1 MRKEQERLVA
11 LALEEARRRKH
22 GVLTAEHL
30 LLTLLQQDELRE
42 AVQGYGVSA
51 AILRMQMDD
60 FLRRQLDELPSP
72 PELEAIRPER
82 GMGELLAAL
91 DSRFAAPLPGESARY
106 AAAEAVRQILLLLLL
121 DEQGYASRCLARQ
134 GLELDMVRQPLPPE
148 AGVRPALSREAFADA
163 GRSGDGGVA
172 ADPLAEYATD
182 LTEKAR
188 QGKIDPLVGREA
200 ELDRALEVL
209 CRRRK
214 NNPLFV
220 GDAGVGKTAMAE
232 GLALRVAEGRVPEIF
247 RNLHIYALDMG
258 QVLAGTRYRGDFESR
273 LKAIIGAL
281 RARPDAMLF
290 IDEIHTL
297 VGAGATSDGSMDAS
311 NLLKPALASGE
322 LRCMGSTT
330 YEELRNCLEK
340 DKGLARRFQRIDIHE
355 PSARQCL
362 EILRG
367 LQERYAAHHGVVYP
381 QSALRAMVDLS
392 TRYLR
397 DRMLPDKAIDV
408 MDEAGAL
415 VRMRPGHQP
424 GQKVAVRDVETVVAR
439 MAGIPRQSVSGR
451 ERACVWPR
459 LRRT

>member
-51 AILRMQMDD
+51 AMLRMQMDD

-247 RNLHIYALDMG
+247 RNLHIYALDM
-258 QVLAGTRYRGDFESR
+258 V
-273 LKAIIGAL
+273 
-281 RARPDAMLF
+281 
-290 IDEIHTL
+290 
-297 VGAGATSDGSMDAS
+297 
-311 NLLKPALASGE
+311 
-322 LRCMGSTT
+322 
-330 YEELRNCLEK
+330 
-340 DKGLARRFQRIDIHE
+340 QR
-355 PSARQCL
+355 
-362 EILRG
+362 
-367 LQERYAAHHGVVYP
+367 
-381 QSALRAMVDLS
+381 
-392 TRYLR
+392 
-397 DRMLPDKAIDV
+397 
-408 MDEAGAL
+408 
-415 VRMRPGHQP
+415 
-424 GQKVAVRDVETVVAR
+424 
-439 MAGIPRQSVSGR
+439 SGR
-451 ERACVWPR
+451 
-459 LRRT
+459 